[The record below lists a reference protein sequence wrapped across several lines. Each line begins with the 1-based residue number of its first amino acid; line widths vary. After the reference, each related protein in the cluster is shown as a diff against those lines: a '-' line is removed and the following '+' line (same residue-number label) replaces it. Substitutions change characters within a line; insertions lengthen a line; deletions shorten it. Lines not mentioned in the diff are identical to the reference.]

1 MLRSLF
7 SGITGLRQ
15 HQTMMDVVGNN
26 IANVNTTGYKTSS
39 VVFED
44 TLSQLIRAS
53 GAAGEERG
61 GVNPAQ
67 VGLGVQLGGINV
79 NFGQGSAQSTGKATD
94 LMVQGDGFFIVRDGQ
109 ESLYTRAGAFC
120 FDSDGRLV
128 NNQGLLVQGWVGA
141 AGVIN
146 TDGAITD
153 IVLPAGT
160 LIPPSPSSSVTVGGN
175 IISGTESTMTLGVTV
190 FDQAGNSH
198 DLSIVLTYDSGSYQ
212 VEVLE
217 GEDSRGTGT
226 LEFLDDGT
234 QDPDA
239 PAEVAVTLED
249 GTEITIGM
257 GGVTS
262 FGGSGSLA
270 VTDADGYSAGSL
282 QQFQIS
288 ADGTVV
294 GIFSNGEK
302 LNMAQIALSSFNNP
316 QGLEKAG
323 NSTYR
328 STSNSGLSQVGVPGS
343 GARGTLLAGSLEM
356 SNVDLAQEF
365 TGLIIA
371 QRGFQA
377 NSRVITASD
386 EILQDLVNI
395 KR

>member
-128 NNQGLLVQGWVGA
+128 NNQGLRVQGWVGA

-146 TDGAITD
+146 TDGAIAD